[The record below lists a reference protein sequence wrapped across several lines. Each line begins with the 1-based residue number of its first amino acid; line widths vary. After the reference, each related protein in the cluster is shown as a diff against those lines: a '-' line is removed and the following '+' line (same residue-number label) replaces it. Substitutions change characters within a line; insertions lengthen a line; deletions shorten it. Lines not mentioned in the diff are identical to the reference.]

1 MKRVLIRGPLLSIS
15 GYGTHTRQVFR
26 WLEKYKNIEITSQI
40 TPWGMTP
47 WLINPDLHDGLVGRI
62 MATSAPI
69 EKKFDASFQIQ
80 LPNEWDPSI
89 AKHNVGI
96 SAVVETNI
104 CHPQWVE
111 CCNRMSHVVVPSQHI
126 ANCLKNT
133 ANLVS
138 PLSVIPESFY
148 DCLSNDEPATNMNLD
163 LNTNFNFLIFGQI
176 TGNNP
181 WSDRKNTYFAIK
193 WLCELF
199 ANDPDVGI
207 VIKTN
212 HGTNSSIDKKI
223 TRNMLNQLLAEVR
236 PGPFPK
242 FYLLHGHMDEQEMF
256 SLYKNSK
263 IKALVAP
270 TRGEGYGLPILEASV
285 AELPVIATNWS
296 GHLDFMN
303 QGKFIK
309 LDYDLNEVHESK
321 IDNNIFVQGAKWA
334 EVKEKDFKRKIL
346 KFRQKND
353 LPQEW
358 AKNLSSILKQSHS
371 QKSIEN
377 IYHSVFGEILE

>member
-15 GYGTHTRQVFR
+15 GYGTHARQIFR
-26 WLEKYKNIEITSQI
+26 WLEGYKDVHITSQI
-40 TPWGMTP
+40 TPWGITP
-47 WLINPDLHDGLVGRI
+47 WLINPDLHDGLIGRI

-69 EKKFDASFQIQ
+69 ENRFDVTFQIQ
-80 LPNEWDPSI
+80 LPNEWDPSLGNY
-89 AKHNVGI
+89 NVGV
-96 SAVVETNI
+96 SAVVETTA

-111 CCNRMSHVVVPSQHI
+111 CCNKMSHVVVPSQHI
-126 ANCLKNT
+126 ANCVKNT
-133 ANLVS
+133 ANLLT

-148 DCLSNDEPATNMNLD
+148 DCLSEENPSVRAD
-163 LNTNFNFLIFGQI
+163 LNLNTDFNFLIFGQI

-199 ANDPDVGI
+199 ASDPNIGI

-212 HGTNSSIDKKI
+212 HGTNSSIDKRI
-223 TRNMLNQLLAEVR
+223 TRHMLKQLLAEVR
-236 PGPFPK
+236 TGPYPK
-242 FYLLHGHMDEQEMF
+242 FHLLHGHMSEQEMF
-256 SLYKNSK
+256 SVYRDSK

-270 TRGEGYGLPILEASV
+270 TRGEGYGLPILEAAV
-285 AELPVIATNWS
+285 AGLPVIATNWS

-303 QGKFIK
+303 KGKFIQ

-321 IDNNIFVQGAKWA
+321 IDNQIFVKGSKWA
-334 EVKEKDFKRKIL
+334 DVKEKDFKRKVL
-346 KFRQKND
+346 KFREKNS
-353 LPQEW
+353 LPKEW

-371 QKSIEN
+371 QKSIEK
-377 IYHSVFGEILE
+377 IYHGVFGDTLE

>member
-15 GYGTHTRQVFR
+15 GYGTHARQIFR
-26 WLEKYKNIEITSQI
+26 WLEGCRDIQLVSQI
-40 TPWGMTP
+40 TPWGITP

-69 EKKFDASFQIQ
+69 EQRFDATFQIQ
-80 LPNEWDPSI
+80 LPNEWDPSLGRY
-89 AKHNVGI
+89 NVGI
-96 SAVVETNI
+96 SAVVETTI
-104 CHPQWVE
+104 CHPNWVE

-133 ANLVS
+133 SNMIT
-138 PLSVIPESFY
+138 PLSVVPESFY
-148 DCLSNDEPATNMNLD
+148 DCLSEDEPNKNISLD
-163 LNTNFNFLIFGQI
+163 LSTDFNFLIFGQI
-176 TGNNP
+176 TGSNP

-199 ANDPDVGI
+199 SNDPNVGI

-212 HGTNSSIDKKI
+212 HGTNSSIDKRI
-223 TRNMLNQLLAEVR
+223 TRNMLKQLLAEVR
-236 PGPFPK
+236 PGPYPK
-242 FYLLHGHMDEQEMF
+242 FHLLHGHMDEQEMF
-256 SLYKNSK
+256 SLYRNPK

-303 QGKFIK
+303 KGKYIQ
-309 LDYDLNEVHESK
+309 LDYDLNEIHESK
-321 IDNNIFVQGAKWA
+321 IDNQIFVKGAKWA
-334 EVKEKDFKRKIL
+334 EVKENDFKRKIL
-346 KFRQKND
+346 KFREKNE
-353 LPQEW
+353 LPKKW
-358 AKNLSSILKQSHS
+358 AKDLSSILKKSHS
-371 QKSIEN
+371 QKSIEEIYTN
-377 IYHSVFGEILE
+377 IFGESLV